1 LRCNVARLIFSHLD
15 SKNENHLFEGYYL
28 NNNNYEHLPL
38 DSIDSLAKKLNLVVG
53 NKMILVAGRCKAI
66 FDGRI
71 KSTLAEGDRFLMIK
85 KDLSIVLHGPIG
97 VKPLNWQKPLAG
109 PIEFKI
115 SDSLLEMVT
124 RRTKTK
130 ETLIITFT
138 NLTNVSTWH
147 ATDESELEIYGDESD
162 LVKFL
167 VTNRGMS
174 VSGEAIVE
182 VKKRN
187 ATPAN
192 AHQLKR
198 YIEYFE
204 STENKS
210 VRGILVA
217 QEFPKKVIEYLEK
230 NNLEAKIIHWKEIF
244 PMLKRPKSAKLEEFF
259 NKKTE

>member
-1 LRCNVARLIFSHLD
+1 LS
-15 SKNENHLFEGYYL
+15 
-28 NNNNYEHLPL
+28 NNNFEQLPL
-38 DSIDSLAKKLNLVVG
+38 VPIDSISKKLNLVVG
-53 NKMILVAGRCKAI
+53 NKMILIAGRCKAI

-115 SDSLLEMVT
+115 ADSLLEMIT
-124 RRTKTK
+124 HRTKTK

-138 NLTNVSTWH
+138 NLANISIWH

-167 VTNRGMS
+167 VANPDMIEEGFQILRTEYGTDVGPVDIRGMS
-174 VSGEAIVE
+174 ESGEVIVE

-204 STENKS
+204 TTEKKS

-217 QEFPKKVIEYLEK
+217 QEFPKKVLAYLEK

-244 PMLKRPKSAKLEEFF
+244 PMIKRPKSAKLEDFF
-259 NKKTE
+259 DKKGE

>member
-1 LRCNVARLIFSHLD
+1 MS
-15 SKNENHLFEGYYL
+15 
-28 NNNNYEHLPL
+28 NNNFEQIPL
-38 DSIDSLAKKLNLVVG
+38 VPIDSIVKKLNLVVG
-53 NKMILVAGRCKAI
+53 NKMILIAGRCKAI

-85 KDLSIVLHGPIG
+85 KDLSIILDGPIG

-109 PIEFKI
+109 PIEFKL
-115 SDSLLEMVT
+115 SSSLLEMVT
-124 RRTKTK
+124 HRTKTK

-138 NLTNVSTWH
+138 NLANISVWH
-147 ATDESELEIYGDESD
+147 ATDETELEIYGDESD
-162 LVKFL
+162 LVKYL
-167 VTNRGMS
+167 VANPDLIEEGFQILRTEYSTDVGPVDIRGMS
-174 VSGEAIVE
+174 KSGEAIIE

-198 YIEYFE
+198 YIEYFQ
-204 STENKS
+204 STEKKS

-217 QEFPKKVIEYLEK
+217 TEFPKKVLAYLEQ

-244 PMLKRPKSAKLEEFF
+244 PMIKRPKSAKLEDFF
-259 NKKTE
+259 DKKNE